1 MNLQGED
8 RYRPAVAVIRR
19 VVDELVVETEMRPC
33 EHTDAIEGF
42 EDLFRAG
49 VGQLAVA
56 DDAAEPA
63 GGEVKLTLM
72 RDPID
77 CASQPERIVGAA
89 PSRAGQ
95 RQAAGD

>member
-19 VVDELVVETEMRPC
+19 VVDELVVETEMRPF
-33 EHTDAIEGF
+33 EHADAVKGF

-63 GGEVKLTLM
+63 GGEIKLALM
-72 RDPID
+72 GDPAD
-77 CASQPERIVGAA
+77 RAGEPERVVWPA
-89 PSRAGQ
+89 PSRSGQ
-95 RQAAGD
+95 QQPARD